1 MLPPEHSWMADDR
14 SRGMDGGKTERNK
27 AGNCVLL
34 FTTMEERC
42 ASAQGSS
49 KPFQSSDIPLRK
61 ALLAP
66 IPRPPK
72 VAVSNHRASFLL
84 RVRIESSRVSAQ
96 DSNEARHDC
105 DMGIRKWVK
114 NALRP
119 ALVGHSVVVQVGND
133 LRRAFSQRTVSCP
146 AQTRGRLNQVLR
158 AKFTGRRCSFP
169 VPYGVV
175 DHNYFI
181 W

>member
-1 MLPPEHSWMADDR
+1 MLPPQHSWMADDR

-27 AGNCVLL
+27 TGNCVLL

-42 ASAQGSS
+42 ASAQALVKTFPVFGY
-49 KPFQSSDIPLRK
+49 PFAQSHVGAYPK
-61 ALLAP
+61 
-66 IPRPPK
+66 PPK
-72 VAVSNHRASFLL
+72 VAASNHRASFLL

-114 NALRP
+114 NALQP

-133 LRRAFSQRTVSCP
+133 LRRAFSQCTVSCP
-146 AQTRGRLNQVLR
+146 AQPGIARQIHGPQMQ
-158 AKFTGRRCSFP
+158 FPGPPRCCRP
-169 VPYGVV
+169 Q
-175 DHNYFI
+175 
-181 W
+181 

>member
-1 MLPPEHSWMADDR
+1 MRLCQALIEAFPVFGYP
-14 SRGMDGGKTERNK
+14 
-27 AGNCVLL
+27 
-34 FTTMEERC
+34 F
-42 ASAQGSS
+42 AQSHVGAYPQAAKS
-49 KPFQSSDIPLRK
+49 P
-61 ALLAP
+61 
-66 IPRPPK
+66 
-72 VAVSNHRASFLL
+72 VSNHRASLLL

-146 AQTRGRLNQVLR
+146 AQTPGRLNQVLR

-169 VPYGVV
+169 VPHGVV
-175 DHNYFI
+175 DHNDFI